1 MRRLGW
7 LLLSALLSCQ
17 GTIGDGPRERTVA
30 PAAPGPDLVTTPAP
44 QPSPSPS
51 APPMTPPLPSVA
63 VCSGGAG
70 PQGRGYVG
78 LDGELLEA
86 GRPDAIALQDVDR
99 PYRIFDKYGL
109 WTLPGDVQRAIG
121 SDSFTDA
128 EHRDPG
134 LGGSFGV
141 PPEHWY
147 AESEVGSF
155 AVFTTFAYAFKACR
169 RTIDAPPRRSLA
181 GWYEH
186 TAFPPTSERAAAFC
200 ERTQTEAWLRP
211 PTIEERSACVAL
223 ALDLEEEPDP
233 KARWAYVCA
242 SILASS
248 NFLSF

>member
-7 LLLSALLSCQ
+7 LLLSVLLSCQ
-17 GTIGDGPRERTVA
+17 GTIGDGRRERPVA
-30 PAAPGPDLVTTPAP
+30 PADPGPDLVTTPAP
-44 QPSPSPS
+44 QPTPS
-51 APPMTPPLPSVA
+51 APPTTPPLPSVA
-63 VCSGGAG
+63 VCSGGGG

-86 GRPDAIALQDVDR
+86 GRPDAVALQDVDR

-169 RTIDAPPRRSLA
+169 RTIDAPPRRSVA

-186 TAFPPTSERAAAFC
+186 TAFPPTSERATAFC

-211 PTIEERSACVAL
+211 PTAEERSACVAL
-223 ALDLEEEPDP
+223 ALDLEEEPEP
-233 KARWAYVCA
+233 QARWAYVCA